1 MMSQFV
7 NYISVKK
14 LFPTDGANCRWD
26 FFLIIRKKL
35 INTQ

>member
-1 MMSQFV
+1 MMGQFV

-26 FFLIIRKKL
+26 FFCNKEKA
-35 INTQ
+35 N